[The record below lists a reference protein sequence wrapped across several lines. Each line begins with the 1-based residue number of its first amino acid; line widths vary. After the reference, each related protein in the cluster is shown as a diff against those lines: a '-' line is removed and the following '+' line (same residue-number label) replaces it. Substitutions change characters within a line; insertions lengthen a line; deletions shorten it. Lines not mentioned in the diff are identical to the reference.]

1 MARVTATRA
10 GAILAVT
17 DFEASLAFYR
27 RLGVDVPADHD
38 PDHVQVPLSG
48 DVMLAWD
55 PIETIHSFDADWQPP
70 TGSHRVALAFVAI
83 YDDPPYAILLAAQT
97 RISLAKEG
105 HPAEDRPGV
114 TMRAPRDPSEANVVL
129 VLEVEDARAVHRE
142 LTAEGVRI
150 LAEPYEPPWG
160 GCRFFCVD
168 PDGYLVEIEQP
179 A

>member
-1 MARVTATRA
+1 MAPRA

-17 DFEASLAFYR
+17 DVDRSVAFYR
-27 RLGVDVPADHD
+27 DRIGFEV
-38 PDHVQVPLSG
+38 
-48 DVMLAWD
+48 
-55 PIETIHSFDADWQPP
+55 E
-70 TGSHRVALAFVAI
+70 AL
-83 YDDPPYAILLAAQT
+83 YDDPPYATLTLAGT
-97 RISLAKEG
+97 RLSLAEQG

-114 TMRAPRDPSEANVVL
+114 AMTAPAEPGRANVVL
-129 VLEVEDARAVHRE
+129 VVETDDARAEHRR
-142 LTAEGVRI
+142 LADEGVRF

>member
-1 MARVTATRA
+1 MARVPATRA
-10 GAILAVT
+10 GAILAVA

-27 RLGVDVPADHD
+27 DRLGLEV
-38 PDHVQVPLSG
+38 
-48 DVMLAWD
+48 
-55 PIETIHSFDADWQPP
+55 
-70 TGSHRVALAFVAI
+70 VAT
-83 YDDPPYAILLAAQT
+83 YDDPPYATLLAAQA
-97 RISLAKEG
+97 RISLAEEG

-114 TMRAPRDPSEANVVL
+114 TMSAPTDPSQANVVL
-129 VLEVEDARAVHRE
+129 VLEVEDARAVHGA
-142 LTAEGVRI
+142 LAAEGVRF